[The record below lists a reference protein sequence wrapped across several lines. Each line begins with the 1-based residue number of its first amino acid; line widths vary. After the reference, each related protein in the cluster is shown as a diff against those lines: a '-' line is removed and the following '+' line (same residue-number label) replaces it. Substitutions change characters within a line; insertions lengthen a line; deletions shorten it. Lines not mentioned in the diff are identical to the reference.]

1 MYVTVFGG
9 RTRSLPTRVKMRLK
23 SVLRINSGISPVH
36 ARKDAP
42 TRLNCGRVRPC
53 ACGCS
58 ASTTDKSGFFPGLS
72 MRLWVFSWIVPSV
85 SAIHWFIHAPVCILF
100 STATGYGTD
109 AVHPCARRGFLWF
122 WRRLSGSSRF
132 THTPVGIPR
141 VFFKAWRCPRKNP
154 RFVHALEASGRYK
167 PIRASAEILIENRK
181 SMLAKEQPAYART
194 FWDGPKK
201 AGGPSAHCGHFRK
214 NSLRGEWAI
223 GRIRPSRR
231 LPRARHN
238 PA

>member
-1 MYVTVFGG
+1 MRPWVFLTLLLYYTKTDRFVHALVGVLG
-9 RTRSLPTRVKMRLK
+9 RLK
-23 SVLRINSGISPVH
+23 MNF
-36 ARKDAP
+36 KDEA
-42 TRLNCGRVRPC
+42 VYPC
-53 ACGCS
+53 ARGYS
-58 ASTTDKSGFFPGLS
+58 HGLFHPSLSSTGSS
-72 MRLWVFSWIVPSV
+72 MRLWVTFYTNNGVTYTWR
-85 SAIHWFIHAPVCILF
+85 FIHAPVCILF

-214 NSLRGEWAI
+214 NSLRGGKWAI